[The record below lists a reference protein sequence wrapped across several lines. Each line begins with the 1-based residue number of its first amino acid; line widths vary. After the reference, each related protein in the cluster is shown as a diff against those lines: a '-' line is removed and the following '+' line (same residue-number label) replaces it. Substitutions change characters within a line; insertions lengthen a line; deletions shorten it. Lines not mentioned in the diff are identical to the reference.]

1 MSADGPMPPA
11 PSGPVV
17 DEDDGFGADATW
29 VSTTYFAEGLPY
41 ALVNNV
47 ADAMF
52 TIMGASLGAIGLT
65 ALFHLPWNLKF
76 LWGPLLDA
84 YETKRAWLS
93 ICEWVLGGLVLLL
106 AFVSSSDAA
115 LTVASAV
122 FLVLAVVSA
131 THDIAVD
138 GYYLEAL
145 DEAGQSR
152 YVGLR
157 VAGHRVATLLGF
169 GGFLILAGATSWPI
183 AWVVAA
189 LVLFA
194 LAIGHGKLL
203 PRREQRKKPAR
214 VLARALVGRRA
225 LSALGVVVALTVLE
239 RRTHVF
245 GSMLETIQ
253 GSLTTAMPWTAKVS
267 TSGWIGLTLLTALLI
282 VFAMLPRIRRRIQQS
297 DSDFARA
304 YVTFLEQP
312 GIGRALA
319 FVITFRLGESFLLK
333 MRTPF
338 LLKEVQMSEAEF
350 GLLTATI
357 GVAATILAS
366 VVGGLLIARHGLR
379 RWIWPFV
386 LGQNVLNLLYMVVAM
401 GDPSQTSTGFL
412 AFVIVAENLGS
423 GLGTAVFMVYIMRC
437 AAPSHRASHMAIVTA
452 LMSVGFTLAGVSSGF
467 LAEAIGF
474 APYFGFTFLATLP
487 SMLLIPFIPHLDR
500 RPAAGSPPGA
510 GAEAP

>member
-1 MSADGPMPPA
+1 MSADPPIPA
-11 PSGPVV
+11 PPSSGGD
-17 DEDDGFGADATW
+17 DEGWGQEAGW
-29 VSTTYFAEGLPY
+29 VSSTYFAEGLPY

-65 ALFHLPWNLKF
+65 SLFHLPWNLKF

-84 YETKRAWLS
+84 YETKRAWLWV
-93 ICEWVLGGLVLLL
+93 CEAVLGVLVLML
-106 AFVSSSDAA
+106 AFTSGSDTGIA
-115 LTVASAV
+115 VASVLFFVVAV
-122 FLVLAVVSA
+122 ASA

-145 DEAGQSR
+145 DDAGQSR

-169 GGFLILAGATSWPI
+169 GGFLMLAGATSWSV

-189 LVLFA
+189 LVLFG
-194 LAIGHGKLL
+194 LSVGHANLL
-203 PRREQRKKPAR
+203 PRTEQRKKPASALGRMLLGRR
-214 VLARALVGRRA
+214 VLSGF
-225 LSALGVVVALTVLE
+225 GVVVALIVLE
-239 RRTHVF
+239 RRSGMMASAL
-245 GSMLETIQ
+245 GSVGDAL
-253 GSLTTAMPWTAKVS
+253 GAVAPWTTKISV
-267 TSGWIGLTLLTALLI
+267 SGWIGIVLLLALLTVLS
-282 VFAMLPRIRRRIQQS
+282 MLPYIRRRIERS
-297 DSDFARA
+297 ESDFAQA

-338 LLKEVQMSEAEF
+338 LLNEVQMTEGEF

-357 GVAATILAS
+357 GVAATIVAS
-366 VVGGLLIARHGLR
+366 VVGGLLIAKHGLR

-386 LGQNVLNLLYMVVAM
+386 LSQNLLNLLYMVVAF
-401 GDPSQTSTGFL
+401 GDPSETSMAVL
-412 AFVIVAENLGS
+412 AFVIVAENIGS

-452 LMSVGFTLAGVSSGF
+452 VMSVGFTAAGVSSGF
-467 LAEAIGF
+467 LADAIGF

-487 SMLLIPFIPHLDR
+487 SMLLIPFIPHLDK
-500 RPAAGSPPGA
+500 RPDAA
-510 GAEAP
+510 

>member
-1 MSADGPMPPA
+1 VSAEPPIPA
-11 PSGPVV
+11 PASSGGD
-17 DEDDGFGADATW
+17 DEGWGREAGW
-29 VSTTYFAEGLPY
+29 VSSTYFAEGLPY

-84 YETKRAWLS
+84 YETKRAWLWV
-93 ICEWVLGGLVLLL
+93 CEVVLGVLVLML
-106 AFVSSSDAA
+106 AFTSSSDTGLAIA
-115 LTVASAV
+115 SVLFFVIAVA
-122 FLVLAVVSA
+122 SA

-145 DEAGQSR
+145 DDAGQSR

-169 GGFLILAGATSWPI
+169 GGFLMLAGATSWPV

-189 LVLFA
+189 LVLFGLA
-194 LAIGHGKLL
+194 LGHARFL
-203 PRREQRKKPAR
+203 PRAEPRKKPASS
-214 VLARALVGRRA
+214 LGRML
-225 LSALGVVVALTVLE
+225 LSRRFLSGFGVVVALVVLE
-239 RRTHVF
+239 RRTSVMSSAL
-245 GSMLETIQ
+245 GSIGE
-253 GSLTTAMPWTAKVS
+253 SLGAVAPWTTKISV
-267 TSGWIGLTLLTALLI
+267 SGWIGILLLVTLMTVL
-282 VFAMLPRIRRRIQQS
+282 AMLPRIRRRIERS
-297 DSDFARA
+297 ESDFARA

-312 GIGRALA
+312 DIGRALA

-338 LLKEVQMSEAEF
+338 LLKEVQMSEGEF

-357 GVAATILAS
+357 GVAATIVAS
-366 VVGGLLIARHGLR
+366 VIGGLLIAKHGLR

-386 LGQNVLNLLYMVVAM
+386 LSQNLLNLLYMGVALGQPSETSM
-401 GDPSQTSTGFL
+401 GVL

-452 LMSVGFTLAGVSSGF
+452 VMSVGFTLAGVSSGF

-487 SMLLIPFIPHLDR
+487 SMLLIPFIPHVDR
-500 RPAAGSPPGA
+500 RPDAA
-510 GAEAP
+510 

>member
-1 MSADGPMPPA
+1 MSADPPI
-11 PSGPVV
+11 PVPESSGG
-17 DEDDGFGADATW
+17 DHEGWGREAGW
-29 VSTTYFAEGLPY
+29 VSSTYFAEGLPY

-65 ALFHLPWNLKF
+65 SLFHLPWNLKF

-84 YETKRAWLS
+84 YETKRGWLWV
-93 ICEWVLGGLVLLL
+93 CELLL
-106 AFVSSSDAA
+106 GAVVLMLAFTSSSETG
-115 LTVASAV
+115 LTIASGLF
-122 FLVLAVVSA
+122 FLLAIASA

-169 GGFLILAGATSWPI
+169 GGFLMLAGATSWPV
-183 AWVVAA
+183 AWVVASM
-189 LVLFA
+189 VLFGLA
-194 LAIGHGKLL
+194 LGHARLL
-203 PRREQRKKPAR
+203 PQAERRKKAVG
-214 VLARALVGRRA
+214 VLGRMLLGRRA
-225 LSALGVVVALTVLE
+225 LSAFGVVVALVVLE
-239 RRTHVF
+239 HQTGVMASALASV
-245 GSMLETIQ
+245 GSGLV
-253 GSLTTAMPWTAKVS
+253 SLAPWTGGISV
-267 TSGWIGLTLLTALLI
+267 SGWIGLALLMALLA
-282 VFAMLPRIRRRIQQS
+282 VFAMLPRIRRRIERS
-297 DSDFARA
+297 DSDFAQS

-338 LLKEVQMSEAEF
+338 LLNEVQMTEGEF
-350 GLLTATI
+350 GLLTASI

-366 VVGGLLIARHGLR
+366 VVGGLLIAKHGLR

-386 LGQNVLNLLYMVVAM
+386 LSQNVLNLLYMLVALGEPSETSM
-401 GDPSQTSTGFL
+401 GVFAL
-412 AFVIVAENLGS
+412 VIVAENLGS

-452 LMSVGFTLAGVSSGF
+452 LMSVGFTVAGVSSGF

-474 APYFGFTFLATLP
+474 APYFGFTFLATVP

-500 RPAAGSPPGA
+500 RPGAA
-510 GAEAP
+510 

>member
-1 MSADGPMPPA
+1 MNEQPPA
-11 PSGPVV
+11 PSGPEASE
-17 DEDDGFGADATW
+17 DEGWGAEAGW

-65 ALFHLPWNLKF
+65 SLFHLPWNLKF

-84 YETKRAWLS
+84 YETKRAWLW
-93 ICEWVLGGLVLLL
+93 ICEVVLGVLVLLL
-106 AFVSSSDAA
+106 AFVPGGGAA
-115 LTVASAV
+115 LTLASTVFFVMATVA
-122 FLVLAVVSA
+122 A

-157 VAGHRVATLLGF
+157 VAGHRVATLVGF

-194 LAIGHGKLL
+194 LAVGHGKFL
-203 PRREQRKKPAR
+203 PRSEQRKKPAR
-214 VLARALVGRRA
+214 MLGKVLLGRRA
-225 LSALGVVVALTVLE
+225 LALFGVVVALVVFE
-239 RRTHVF
+239 RQTATL
-245 GSMLETIQ
+245 GSAGARL
-253 GSLTTAMPWTAKVS
+253 GDGLAAALPWTSEISA
-267 TSGWIGLTLLTALLI
+267 SGWIGLALLTALLV
-282 VFAMLPRIRRRIQQS
+282 VFAMLPRIRRSIERS
-297 DSDFARA
+297 ESDFARA

-312 GIGRALA
+312 HIGRALA
-319 FVITFRLGESFLLK
+319 FVMTFRLGESFLLK

-350 GLLTATI
+350 GLLTATV

-366 VVGGLLIARHGLR
+366 VVGGLLIAKHGLR

-386 LGQNVLNLLYMVVAM
+386 VAQNVLNLLYMVVAL
-401 GDPSQTSTGFL
+401 GDPAQTSTGFL
-412 AFVIVAENLGS
+412 AFVIVAENLGA

-452 LMSVGFTLAGVSSGF
+452 VMSVGFTLAGVSSGF

-474 APYFGFTFLATLP
+474 APYFGFTFLATVP
-487 SMLLIPFIPHLDR
+487 SMLLIPFIPRLDA
-500 RPAAGSPPGA
+500 PAAPSA
-510 GAEAP
+510 AKA